1 VDACVDLVM
10 TQKAQLSPP
19 GKPLVSM
26 LFTGPTGIGKTETAK
41 ALAGYLFDDREKLVR
56 FDLNEF
62 KTSYSASRLVGTFD
76 QPEGL
81 LTSAIRH
88 RPYSVIL
95 FDEIE
100 KAHPDVFDVLL
111 QVLGEGR
118 LTDALGRT
126 TDFGNTVI
134 VMTSN
139 LGAKQAGSTVGFV
152 PVDRRRPAALYCR
165 G

>member
-1 VDACVDLVM
+1 
-10 TQKAQLSPP
+10 
-19 GKPLVSM
+19 M
-26 LFTGPTGIGKTETAK
+26 LFTGPTGVGKTETAK
-41 ALAGYLFDDREKLVR
+41 ALANYLFDDVSKMVR

-62 KTSYSASRLVGTFD
+62 KTPYSVARLVGTFD

-111 QVLGEGR
+111 QVIGEGR
-118 LTDALGRT
+118 LTDAIGRT

-139 LGAKQAGSTVGFV
+139 LGAQRAGQSVGFV
-152 PVDRRRPAALYCR
+152 PGDDQRHYLSLIHI
-165 G
+165 